1 MAFKDRLYETPVIGT
16 ALRVQD
22 RHKADAGDQF
32 AAAIG
37 FFGFLSLFPLLI
49 IALSVVGFVL
59 AGRPAGE
66 AATVAEAITDAIPGF
81 AAVLGADCPAGD
93 ASCSTGIARAL
104 DTIVE
109 NRGSIGLIGLV
120 SLLLTGLRV
129 TNAAQTATLKIFG
142 VDLLAMQ
149 GWRLKARQLVALVA
163 LGVLALLGA
172 AASSSVGY
180 VIQLDPTGAT
190 ALLAP
195 AAGIGVTFLA
205 DFVLFLA
212 AYKLFLA
219 RHGPAWRK
227 LAPGAALAAVGWA
240 ALKLFGSTYVSGQVA
255 DASELYGALG
265 GVIGL
270 LLLFYLA
277 GRLFVYGAELSVV
290 RLEEA
295 DADRPGAEAVAVA
308 AEPAGGEGAGE
319 TTVAEDVEGDATTA
333 AGPSTVR
340 SQRSVAVDTAIRQ
353 RLAASPTAAQIAE
366 TARVERLTPAMAAAR
381 AGRDDHVTAAAPDPA
396 LAERARRVAAPP
408 DGGPRQATAFVLALA
423 AVGGLVAALKP
434 WRRD

>member
-59 AGRPAGE
+59 AGRPAGD
-66 AATVAEAITDAIPGF
+66 AATVADAITDAIPGF
-81 AAVLGADCPAGD
+81 AAVLGADCPEGD
-93 ASCSTGIARAL
+93 ASCSTAIAAAI

-142 VDLLAMQ
+142 VDLLALQ
-149 GWRLKARQLVALVA
+149 GWRLKTRQLVALVT
-163 LGVLALLGA
+163 LGLLALLGA

-180 VIQLDPTGAT
+180 VMQLDPTGAT
-190 ALLAP
+190 AFLAP
-195 AAGIGVTFLA
+195 AVGIVGTFLA

-212 AYKLFLA
+212 AYSLFLA
-219 RHGPAWRK
+219 GRGPSWRR
-227 LAPGAALAAVGWA
+227 LVPGAVLAAVGWA
-240 ALKLFGSTYVSGQVA
+240 VLKVLGSTYVGGQVA
-255 DASELYGALG
+255 DTSELYGTLG

-295 DADRPGAEAVAVA
+295 DRPGAGSAAADPAGDEAAGEAARVEEVGANVAIAVA
-308 AEPAGGEGAGE
+308 PSAGRA
-319 TTVAEDVEGDATTA
+319 
-333 AGPSTVR
+333 
-340 SQRSVAVDTAIRQ
+340 QRNAAVDTAIRQ
-353 RLAASPTAAQIAE
+353 RLTASPTAARIAE

-396 LAERARRVAAPP
+396 LAERARRPAAPP